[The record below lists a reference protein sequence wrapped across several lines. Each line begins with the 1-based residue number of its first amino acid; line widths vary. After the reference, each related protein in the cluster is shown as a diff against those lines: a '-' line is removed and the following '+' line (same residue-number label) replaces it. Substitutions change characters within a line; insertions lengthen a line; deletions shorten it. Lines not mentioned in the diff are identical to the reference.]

1 MADWTAAFKYALRTL
16 RRQPTFVLV
25 AVLTLTLGIGANT
38 AIFSVIKTVVLNPLP
53 YEDPEKIA
61 VLWEVNPDG
70 NQGPVSIPTFQDW
83 QRDAKTLETLAAYR
97 HVDFSFKG
105 TGDPQNVPG
114 LRATPELFSVLK
126 SNATLGR
133 TFTRDESVTGA
144 DRVVVLS
151 HGFWTR
157 ALGGNA
163 GVIGQTIQLDS
174 VPFTVVGVMSPSF
187 EFPTSTNV
195 EVWTP
200 LAFDPKDMHGR
211 SRRARSLTVIG
222 RIAQNATPQQAQEEI
237 SVIARRIATEFKDS
251 NDGWSARVVAAKEQL
266 VGASRPALMVLM
278 GAVGFLL
285 LIVCANMANLLLA
298 RLSSRRREMA
308 VRAALGA
315 SRWEVARP
323 IIAESLILS
332 FTGGVLG
339 LFAAF
344 GGLRLLASLPESRLP
359 RMDQLQIDAGVL
371 LFTSVISIGVA
382 LAFGLIPALQ
392 ASKQD
397 LRESMQETSGSTA
410 SPYARRL
417 LSGLVVIEVALAL
430 VLLVG
435 AGLMTRSFSK
445 LLQVNP
451 GFDPNNVVAA
461 RVLLPTTKY
470 QRATQVRFYEDVIER
485 MRRAPGVMNASAVSA
500 MPLHDVGA
508 AGALPFNVEG
518 QQPPPTEDPLA
529 DVRIVAPGYFETMKI
544 QLLAGRFLD
553 ERDDEKAPRTSVI
566 NQTMARRY
574 FPDRSPLGLIIQNPH
589 GKAEVVGV
597 VADVHNQGLDRD
609 PKKQV
614 YLPLKQSP
622 TAGMAI
628 VARTQQ
634 DPMSVANTIQRVIWD
649 VDPGQPIY
657 ELSTMDQILARAVF
671 LPRLST
677 TLLAS
682 FAIAA
687 LLLAAL
693 GIYGVLSYSVSQRTR
708 EIGLRMALGASGG
721 NTVALIVR
729 NSVAMVAIGGVI
741 GLIAATL
748 LARSMEGI
756 LFGVEP
762 FDLPSFS
769 LAAFTLL
776 IAGVVAS
783 LLPALRTTRV
793 DPVVALRDQ

>member
-1 MADWTAAFKYALRTL
+1 MADWTAAFRYALRTL

-25 AVLTLTLGIGANT
+25 SVLTLALGIGANT

-83 QRDAKTLETLAAYR
+83 QRDAKTLESLAAYR

-114 LRATPELFSVLK
+114 LRATPELFTVLK

-157 ALGGNA
+157 VLGGSA

-174 VPFTVVGVMSPSF
+174 VPYTVVGVMSPAF

-211 SRRARSLTVIG
+211 SRRARSLTVVG
-222 RIAQNATPQQAQEEI
+222 RIGQDASPQQAQEEI
-237 SVIARRIATEFKDS
+237 SVIAQRIASEFKDS
-251 NDGWSARVVAAKEQL
+251 NAGWSARVVAAKEQL

-332 FTGGVLG
+332 FAGGVLG
-339 LFAAF
+339 MFAAF

-359 RMDQLQIDAGVL
+359 RMDQLQIDGGVL

-382 LAFGLIPALQ
+382 VAFGLIPALQ

-397 LRESMQETSGSTA
+397 LRDSMQETSGSTA

-553 ERDDEKAPRTSVI
+553 ERDDEKAPKTSVI

-589 GKAEVVGV
+589 GKSEVVGV

-614 YLPLKQSP
+614 YLPMKQSP
-622 TAGMAI
+622 TAGMAV

-634 DPMSVANTIQRVIWD
+634 DPMTVANTIQRVIWD

-657 ELSTMDQILARAVF
+657 ELSTMEQILARAVF

-682 FAIAA
+682 FAVAA

-693 GIYGVLSYSVSQRTR
+693 GIYGVLSYAVSQRTR

-729 NSVAMVAIGGVI
+729 NSVAMVAIGGMI

-762 FDLPSFS
+762 FDVPSFA
-769 LAAFTLL
+769 LAATTLL
-776 IAGVVAS
+776 IAGVLAS

-793 DPVVALRDQ
+793 DPVVALREQ